1 MRTAACL
8 CRALGVRPPAPGPRV
23 GTAASCTKAPRLRG
37 CTHKHTRARSPLAC
51 APVGV
56 GPGQNLPPEQ
66 AESVQRVGGRL
77 KPEGLWDGLGGRV
90 GREGDLVQE
99 GQLQGLWLVCL
110 PSEVGNKVTVSAP
123 GRERQRQSRAATSP
137 VSVGVDTTP
146 DYTLLIPASR
156 GIWASHCLPNK
167 SQQTSI

>member
-1 MRTAACL
+1 MAWGAGW
-8 CRALGVRPPAPGPRV
+8 GV
-23 GTAASCTKAPRLRG
+23 K
-37 CTHKHTRARSPLAC
+37 
-51 APVGV
+51 
-56 GPGQNLPPEQ
+56 
-66 AESVQRVGGRL
+66 
-77 KPEGLWDGLGGRV
+77 
-90 GREGDLVQE
+90 GDLVQE